1 MEVAAMKTKEMAG
14 ERRIV
19 LPILLAIS
27 ILLAAGGWGTAIY
40 LNMSRTP
47 RLNPGALENLRS
59 NELWVN
65 SDSALLQAF
74 ERRNSEQRGGF
85 TGNEISEDALQ
96 MSGWAATGKNRGGTG
111 FVVPLA
117 MGAEPYVSLYLVKES
132 GVRRFSWETNSFEN
146 VLDIDILDK
155 VNGGQNASAV
165 WLYVID
171 IEKVPNGN
179 MNWAW
184 HAIGA
189 MSEHQYLLADEF
201 EIQARFMASIH
212 ADEVASL
219 LGFDT
224 SKNLPAGVMVMA
236 QK

>member
-1 MEVAAMKTKEMAG
+1 
-14 ERRIV
+14 
-19 LPILLAIS
+19 
-27 ILLAAGGWGTAIY
+27 
-40 LNMSRTP
+40 
-47 RLNPGALENLRS
+47 LENLRS
-59 NELWVN
+59 NELWVK
-65 SDSALLQAF
+65 SDSALLRAF

-85 TGNEISEDALQ
+85 SGNEISEDALRLL
-96 MSGWAATGKNRGGTG
+96 GWAATGKNRDGTG

-117 MGAEPYVSLYLVKES
+117 MGAEPYVSLYLVQES
-132 GVRRFSWETNSFEN
+132 GVRRFSWESNGFEN
-146 VLDIDILDK
+146 VLDSDILDK

-171 IEKVPNGN
+171 ISKVPNKN

-201 EIQARFMASIH
+201 DVQSRFMASIN
-212 ADEVASL
+212 ADEVAAL
-219 LGFDT
+219 LGLDT